1 MPSFSI
7 SCLKTI
13 LSSSNPFY
21 ILNAIEQENGRKR
34 SLRRSIVF
42 AGRSVVYGMIF
53 ILCLA
58 SFSHRTW
65 RPFELL
71 LHFDTRTVLQKF
83 GMSHWSGGK
92 ALCGV
97 ISEHPGHPPAQTALV
112 GEAALPPKIRWP

>member
-83 GMSHWSGGK
+83 GMSHYGYL
-92 ALCGV
+92 AFPHDFLYN
-97 ISEHPGHPPAQTALV
+97 SEHMTVVSRL
-112 GEAALPPKIRWP
+112 

>member
-83 GMSHWSGGK
+83 GMSHYAYRSSNFKFTLSLILYLSMILG
-92 ALCGV
+92 L
-97 ISEHPGHPPAQTALV
+97 ILT
-112 GEAALPPKIRWP
+112 

>member
-83 GMSHWSGGK
+83 GMSHFTLLIRSYD
-92 ALCGV
+92 
-97 ISEHPGHPPAQTALV
+97 ST
-112 GEAALPPKIRWP
+112 PKIRKIEVFKNSFFGQWQN